1 MKGLLVVAGALAQ
14 RPGVGGHTWVF
25 LQYLLGFRR
34 LGREVLFLDR
44 LEPEMC
50 VDGHGRPSAVEDSQN
65 LRYLYRVMREF
76 DLDDPFALL
85 YDAGRG
91 TFGLS
96 LRDVLE
102 RVCRAPSLLNVMA

>member
-1 MKGLLVVAGALAQ
+1 MKGLLVVAGSLAQ

-34 LGREVLFLDR
+34 LGWEVLFLDR

-65 LRYLYRVMREF
+65 LRYLHRVMRQF
-76 DLDDPFALL
+76 DLADSFAVL
-85 YDAGRG
+85 YDAGRR
-91 TFGLS
+91 TFGVS
-96 LRDVLE
+96 RRDLLE
-102 RVCRAPSLLNVMA
+102 SVRQAPFLLNVM